1 MNNLKFFLLLKLLIW
16 TKEIIYIYQGNS
28 RKYKVIYVDVIKETD
43 WQNLKETVDN
53 RITLITCVEDKPEFR
68 RCVQAVEIKEE

>member
-1 MNNLKFFLLLKLLIW
+1 MDILKD
-16 TKEIIYIYQGNS
+16 IIKMDYN
-28 RKYKVIYVDVIKETD
+28 KVIYVDVIKETD